1 MVSVTCNRAALLPQ
15 IPLPL
20 FADLATGACTFDLSL
35 PNPESAVSGLAN
47 KIRFIS
53 SAIAKAA
60 FGKCDEECAASRH
73 AAAVAEAARLGTDM
87 PLTMVSARSLA
98 MITMCHPSSCMVSSE

>member
-1 MVSVTCNRAALLPQ
+1 LTLPQ

-35 PNPESAVSGLAN
+35 PNPESAVSSLAN

-73 AAAVAEAARLGTDM
+73 AAAVADAVRLGTDM
-87 PLTMVSARSLA
+87 PLTMVSAGASHRLY
-98 MITMCHPSSCMVSSE
+98 VSHAAHQLL

>member
-1 MVSVTCNRAALLPQ
+1 MLPQ

-35 PNPESAVSGLAN
+35 PNPESAVSSLAS

-73 AAAVAEAARLGTDM
+73 EAAVAEAVRLGTDM
-87 PLTMVSARSLA
+87 PLTMVSTLGPLCVTCNASFARYCSR
-98 MITMCHPSSCMVSSE
+98 